1 VVEILN
7 AEIKTRIEMINKG
20 EVPEGYKKT
29 KEWKKYKF
37 DDIAIL
43 SNKKYYPKDDVRN
56 YRCIE
61 LEHIEQE
68 TGRING
74 WSNSTE
80 QKSAKTY
87 FKSGDIL
94 YGKLRPYLRKYYLAE
109 FNGVCSTEI
118 WVINSKTNFV
128 DNGYLFYLIQT
139 KKFNNAANISTG
151 TRMPRAD
158 WKYIKNTIFKIPP
171 LPEQQKI
178 AQILSTW
185 DEAIELKEKL
195 IEEKKQQKK
204 GLMQKL
210 LTGEIRLPGF
220 DGEWEEVRLGDV
232 AECLDNKRIPL
243 NSAEREKMKGD
254 IPYYGANGI
263 VDYINDYIFDE
274 KLILLAEDGGN
285 FDEFST
291 KPIAIRVKGKSWVN
305 NHAHILRPLN
315 IDYDYLFYELVH
327 KDIRKYINGTT
338 RSKLTRGEMI
348 KILILAPKNI
358 KEQKAIAQILSTADK
373 EIDLLTQELEQLKLQ
388 KKGLMQLLLT
398 GIIRVKS

>member
-1 VVEILN
+1 MVEILN